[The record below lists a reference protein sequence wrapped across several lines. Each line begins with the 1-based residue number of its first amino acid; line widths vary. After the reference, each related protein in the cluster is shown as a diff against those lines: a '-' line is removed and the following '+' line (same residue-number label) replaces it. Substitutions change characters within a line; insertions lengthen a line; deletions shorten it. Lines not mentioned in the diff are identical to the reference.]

1 MEDEKSQNI
10 FQVYITVYL
19 KATVT
24 LVDLIAR
31 VVIYAFQI
39 KLNAWSQSCNFK
51 SFFLTRWFKGVTI
64 LTETYSN
71 NNLNVFQIII
81 ERTFLW

>member
-39 KLNAWSQSCNFK
+39 KLNA
-51 SFFLTRWFKGVTI
+51 
-64 LTETYSN
+64 
-71 NNLNVFQIII
+71 
-81 ERTFLW
+81 

>member
-19 KATVT
+19 KVTVT

-31 VVIYAFQI
+31 VAIYAFQI
-39 KLNAWSQSCNFK
+39 KLNA
-51 SFFLTRWFKGVTI
+51 
-64 LTETYSN
+64 
-71 NNLNVFQIII
+71 
-81 ERTFLW
+81 